1 MSEGCFNLR
10 IFESNVA
17 SKSVDKHSGETFI
30 LGIIW
35 DLDND
40 VLKCCTNFDSLTC
53 EVKITKRLVL
63 STVQKVFDPI
73 GMLAPSTLLPKLLL
87 QEIWKMKKA
96 WDQELPQNIV
106 NKFMKWFNEIQ
117 ILKDGTVPR
126 CMKIDIFTELHVFV
140 DASKGSY
147 AGCVFARSI
156 VDSRVSVIRV
166 RAKSR
171 VAPLKLLSIP
181 RLEVMACCVGAR
193 LVNSILKAL
202 NMLDLKVTLW
212 SDSTTALW
220 WIKEYGNWSVF
231 VANRTYYL
239 PDVESLKF
247 VTFIDNDNILRV
259 KSKITE
265 RNDES
270 SFLYPILL
278 PDKCEFTKLL
288 IRSIDKKNCHAGIQ
302 IMQSLIRER
311 FWIIKARKT
320 IKSILNECFICAR
333 FKVKSLSSGPS
344 PLPPDRVNDCAI
356 FEVVGIDLAGPL
368 FLKTGEKVWITLF
381 TCAVYRALH
390 LELVNALSSDA
401 FLLALRR
408 FIARRGRPRIIDCDN
423 GTNFRGAFNDLAKL
437 DWHKISR
444 ETSTQKIVWKFIPPT
459 AAWWGGWWER
469 KEYLS
474 GLIQKQNDNRV
485 REPRIGE
492 MVLIGND
499 NKKRLSRP
507 IAKIIELIP
516 GRDGEIRTV
525 RLKTLHGTVIRPVQR
540 IFPLEVQAIANSDK
554 ELKEESISVKKGL
567 GIRDDPVLHE
577 RDQAIEIFK
586 ETVEFEK
593 GRYIVQLPFR
603 KSYNELS
610 DNYPLAKQRF
620 QNLWRRFGHD
630 SELYQQYREIIR
642 DYTEQ
647 GIIEEIEC
655 NSLCSDI
662 KQAFLQICLA
672 DEHKDAVRFLW
683 SDDEPCAH
691 KKPKLQVYRFNR
703 VKFGGCSRTFL
714 LAATIRHHIEKYK
727 HEFPDTVELLDR
739 NFYVDDLISGGN
751 EFEEALQ
758 TSRRAKN
765 IMEAAGMNL
774 RKWITNDANLME
786 QWKKENF
793 NVHPVHET
801 VSLGANGT

>member
-1 MSEGCFNLR
+1 MHLLENCNSECKEVALKLKSSFYVDNCVTGVFSADEIEIFIEKTKLIMSEGCFNLC
-10 IFESNVA
+10 IFGSNVA

-96 WDQELPQNIV
+96 WDQELSQNIV

-117 ILKDGTVPR
+117 ILKDVTVPR

-156 VDSRVSVIRV
+156 VDSRVSVILV

-171 VAPLKLLSIP
+171 VAPLKHLSIP
-181 RLEVMACCVGAR
+181 RLELMACCVGAR

-202 NMLDLKVTLW
+202 NMPDLKVTLW
-212 SDSTTALW
+212 SDSTAALW

-231 VANRTYYL
+231 VANRVKEIRQLTQIQSWKYVPGNMNIADLLSRGCSPRQMLNSRWWEGPSWLKQNSEYW
-239 PDVESLKF
+239 PDGEISCEPQEVNVERKKTKNANVDLA
-247 VTFIDNDNILRV
+247 NDAPPLLICNVSDYDKMIRV

-288 IRSIDKKNCHAGIQ
+288 IRSTHKKNCHAGIQ

-311 FWIIKARKT
+311 FWIIRARKT

-368 FLKTGEKVWITLF
+368 FFKTGEKVWITLF

-390 LELVNALSSDA
+390 LELVNVLSSDA

-408 FIARRGRPRIIDCDN
+408 FIARRGRPRIIYCDN

-437 DWHKISR
+437 DWHKTSR
-444 ETSTQKIVWKFIPPT
+444 ETSTQKIAWKFIPPT
-459 AAWWGGWWER
+459 AAWWGGCASTAKFINLAPITVPR
-469 KEYLS
+469 SSIIGIVAPLKGATRDFAARIKTSIRSLFSSLRNVTAAYAYL
-474 GLIQKQNDNRV
+474 
-485 REPRIGE
+485 
-492 MVLIGND
+492 
-499 NKKRLSRP
+499 LSS
-507 IAKIIELIP
+507 
-516 GRDGEIRTV
+516 
-525 RLKTLHGTVIRPVQR
+525 
-540 IFPLEVQAIANSDK
+540 AN
-554 ELKEESISVKKGL
+554 V
-567 GIRDDPVLHE
+567 
-577 RDQAIEIFK
+577 
-586 ETVEFEK
+586 
-593 GRYIVQLPFR
+593 
-603 KSYNELS
+603 
-610 DNYPLAKQRF
+610 
-620 QNLWRRFGHD
+620 
-630 SELYQQYREIIR
+630 
-642 DYTEQ
+642 
-647 GIIEEIEC
+647 
-655 NSLCSDI
+655 
-662 KQAFLQICLA
+662 
-672 DEHKDAVRFLW
+672 
-683 SDDEPCAH
+683 
-691 KKPKLQVYRFNR
+691 
-703 VKFGGCSRTFL
+703 
-714 LAATIRHHIEKYK
+714 
-727 HEFPDTVELLDR
+727 
-739 NFYVDDLISGGN
+739 
-751 EFEEALQ
+751 
-758 TSRRAKN
+758 
-765 IMEAAGMNL
+765 
-774 RKWITNDANLME
+774 
-786 QWKKENF
+786 
-793 NVHPVHET
+793 
-801 VSLGANGT
+801 

>member
-1 MSEGCFNLR
+1 MHLLENCNSECKEVAQKLKSSFYVDNCVTGVFSADEIEIFIEKTKLIMSEGCFNLR

-117 ILKDGTVPR
+117 ILKDVTVPR

-156 VDSRVSVIRV
+156 VDSRVNVILV
-166 RAKSR
+166 REKSR

-181 RLEVMACCVGAR
+181 RLELMACCVGAR

-202 NMLDLKVTLW
+202 NMPDLKVTLW

-231 VANRTYYL
+231 VANRVKEIRQLTHIQSWKYVPGNMNIADLLSRGCSPRQILNSKWWEGPSWLKQNSEYWPDGEISCEPQEVNVERKKTKNANVDLANDAPPLLICNVSDYDKMIRVFAWILRFVNNYRKDYNKCKEHELSVAEIENSEKQLIRLTQTYYL
-239 PDVESLKF
+239 PVVEFLKF

-288 IRSIDKKNCHAGIQ
+288 IRSIHKKNCHAGIQ

-311 FWIIKARKT
+311 FWIIRARKT
-320 IKSILNECFICAR
+320 IKTILNECFICAR

-344 PLPPDRVNDCAI
+344 PLSTDRVNDCAI

-368 FLKTGEKVWITLF
+368 FLKTGEK
-381 TCAVYRALH
+381 
-390 LELVNALSSDA
+390 E
-401 FLLALRR
+401 
-408 FIARRGRPRIIDCDN
+408 
-423 GTNFRGAFNDLAKL
+423 
-437 DWHKISR
+437 
-444 ETSTQKIVWKFIPPT
+444 FIPLTPAIFLIENRCSDT
-459 AAWWGGWWER
+459 TDIDELNSRDLRKRMKYRIKLLSDLRQRFR

-474 GLIQKQNDNRV
+474 ELIQKQNDNRV

-499 NKKRLSRP
+499 NKKRLSWP

-525 RLKTLHGTVIRPVQR
+525 RLKTQHGTVIRPVQR

-554 ELKEESISVKKGL
+554 ELKEESISVKSTTPEK
-567 GIRDDPVLHE
+567 VL
-577 RDQAIEIFK
+577 
-586 ETVEFEK
+586 
-593 GRYIVQLPFR
+593 
-603 KSYNELS
+603 N
-610 DNYPLAKQRF
+610 
-620 QNLWRRFGHD
+620 
-630 SELYQQYREIIR
+630 
-642 DYTEQ
+642 
-647 GIIEEIEC
+647 
-655 NSLCSDI
+655 
-662 KQAFLQICLA
+662 
-672 DEHKDAVRFLW
+672 
-683 SDDEPCAH
+683 
-691 KKPKLQVYRFNR
+691 
-703 VKFGGCSRTFL
+703 
-714 LAATIRHHIEKYK
+714 
-727 HEFPDTVELLDR
+727 
-739 NFYVDDLISGGN
+739 
-751 EFEEALQ
+751 
-758 TSRRAKN
+758 
-765 IMEAAGMNL
+765 
-774 RKWITNDANLME
+774 TNDAIVKKYTSSGRLVKEPKRLDLLNYNCYRFETLPKSRIGEEMTLMSPLSIDPASE
-786 QWKKENF
+786 LRDPLLIAVECGVDKYSF
-793 NVHPVHET
+793 NEVRST
-801 VSLGANGT
+801 